1 MENKFVS
8 EIPKRFKEEYLEQ
21 EEVKLE
27 TKSAVHTDLDVN
39 FQSKQEIWFDNGIDR
54 TSAYESKPFK
64 EEKVDGGAK
73 TFQCLKCCKRLA
85 IKIVWTII

>member
-1 MENKFVS
+1 MSRINLRMENKFVS

-39 FQSKQEIWFDNGIDR
+39 FQSKQEI
-54 TSAYESKPFK
+54 
-64 EEKVDGGAK
+64 
-73 TFQCLKCCKRLA
+73 
-85 IKIVWTII
+85 